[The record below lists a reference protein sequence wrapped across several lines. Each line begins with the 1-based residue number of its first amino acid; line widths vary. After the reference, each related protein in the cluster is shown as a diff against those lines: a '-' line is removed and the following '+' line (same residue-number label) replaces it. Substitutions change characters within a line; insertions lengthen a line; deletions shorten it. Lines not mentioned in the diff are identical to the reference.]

1 MEENK
6 RKIFIIIGVVILLI
20 GIGVIVYLTKFRN
33 DKDKPIVNE
42 PKVDN
47 YVENKLMNLDD
58 VVKKDRSLIQ
68 TALNHVPYRNGLYQS
83 IYSNDKV
90 KIDNI
95 KPELLF
101 NMAYIEGVNEIKNND
116 EYNKIK
122 EENNVEMAD
131 FFVKKQDIIDNIKKL
146 YDLDVT
152 DLPNEIELLGGNAT
166 AYKDYYGFIFAGEP
180 SGYVKISKVLSY
192 SNSDSS
198 LVIYEKPAF
207 IGYDFE
213 TKTVTLYKDDLGQ
226 KAVLTI
232 ENEENSTSDNVLK
245 KFKDNLSLFDT
256 YEHIY
261 KRVGDNYYW
270 SSVSATSDEK

>member
-1 MEENK
+1 MEENR
-6 RKIFIIIGVVILLI
+6 RKIFIIVGIIILLI

-58 VVKKDRSLIQ
+58 VVKKDRLLIQ

-166 AYKDYYGFIFAGEP
+166 AYKDYYGFVFASEP

-192 SNSDSS
+192 SNSDNS

-207 IGYDFE
+207 IAYDFE

-226 KAVLTI
+226 NSVLKI
-232 ENEENSTSDNVLK
+232 ENEDNSTSDNVLK
-245 KFKDNLSLFDT
+245 KFKENLSLFDT

-270 SSVSATSDEK
+270 SSVSTTSDEK

>member
-33 DKDKPIVNE
+33 EKEKPLVND

-68 TALNHVPYRNGLYQS
+68 AALNHVPFRNGLYQS

-101 NMAYIEGVNEIKNND
+101 NMAYIEGVNEIKDNE

-131 FFVKKQDIIDNIKKL
+131 FFVKKQDIINNIKKI

-166 AYKDYYGFIFAGEP
+166 LYGEYYGFVFASEP

-192 SNSDSS
+192 SNSDNS

-207 IGYDFE
+207 ISYDFE
-213 TKTVTLYKDDLGQ
+213 TRTVTLYKDDLGQ
-226 KAVLTI
+226 NAVLTI
-232 ENEENSTSDNVLK
+232 ENEDNSTSDNVLK

-261 KRVGDNYYW
+261 KRVNDNYYW
-270 SSVSATSDEK
+270 SSVSTTSDEK